1 MTLRLRVG
9 RLLALLLIVIAQLGA
24 TPILAS
30 TTPTPTG
37 TATASGTPAPSPGV
51 SDTATSSITPTT
63 AVNAPAASPTST
75 SDNITNSTALTATAS
90 PMATTAAAT
99 AMAVTDTA
107 PIIASVPPSITTTVT
122 PSTDILGD
130 PAHAAHLKQQH
141 PLHAALMT
149 QSSKDPPPVSIVDPF
164 NARLAVQVG
173 ANGRF
178 NIGAFPDPATGGAT
192 ATSWNLMYAWPGAP
206 GTSFSTLRVDGADSI
221 YGQDGTQVEAPTD
234 IDARTNESAWRVGDI
249 LVTQTLQLVFN
260 AQTGQDDVARIPYTA
275 TNTGSVAHD
284 AGFRTMIDTMINNND
299 GAPFRVPGV
308 GIVTH
313 ETDFTGDAVPDTFQ
327 AFFDLTDSTHV
338 TASTL
343 KSGGATVP
351 DRLVLAA
358 WPRIDGTAY
367 DFTPDPSVDFSPSG
381 YHDSA
386 YAVYW
391 NPAALAPGAS
401 RTFATLYGLAQE
413 NVDLQP
419 PLALGVSGPAAL
431 STTNG
436 QYSPNPF
443 NVVATIYDNGTA
455 PATGVQLTLN
465 LPTGLS
471 LAGDAATQT
480 VGDLAVGQERQ
491 VSWSVQAAPAS
502 SPTTLTYGVTASAT
516 NTSSKTVQRQISVP
530 AGGQPAS
537 GLIPWH
543 PHQSVRFAAGLG
555 ASVDLADGHVDV
567 SAADM
572 SIPGRGPQLTLNRTW
587 DSNLAQRGVT
597 TTAGEGWQSSLTPQL
612 GGVLT
617 ATVSYTDDSG
627 AAWDFIYSG
636 DPSATGPYTT
646 YTSPPGLP
654 WQLTT
659 SSQGY
664 TLTNF
669 LTGATRTFDPS
680 GRLSATADS
689 YGNNDAMVDDGT
701 DQAGGALVDSGG
713 RTIAYS
719 YTNGLVG
726 EEASPLWQSSGGTQG
741 QHVTAA
747 YNGVGQL
754 TTQTL
759 GAGTADAVTTTFGYS
774 GTQLVTVTTGMG
786 HQWLLGYDAQGRV
799 AAITNTDT
807 TPADVTQFSYNPDQ
821 TVAIEGFGQPH
832 QRATIY
838 ALDGQGQA
846 TSVEDAVGDTITYT
860 YDAQH
865 DITSR
870 ADANNAPGHDTTTH
884 YAYTYVGPNGNYGL
898 LTTRTQPVIDASG
911 PLVTRYAYDA
921 HNNLTQVT
929 SPKGNVTYYGYDD
942 AHSVV
947 TTTQELGPDG
957 CVPTIRPAVTA
968 TPTPQPQVGTYR
980 SFVKPYAVC
989 VPGYAWRGRLNSYD
1003 AYGQLVATTDG
1014 RGLTVT
1020 GDPSSMP
1027 AVTVDPAQ
1035 AVAHTQS
1042 YAYTAQGD
1050 FTQETTP
1057 PITTISH
1064 GVTATGSVITTIGYD
1079 DDGDPIATTS
1089 PNGNHVVS
1097 AYDHLGRLVGTTR
1110 RGVALAPV
1118 LPATIDITTGV
1129 GYDGDGNVITTTDG
1143 AGDLTRHDYDALG
1156 RVVKTTNP
1164 AGATTLY
1171 TYSGPVLTDG
1181 QDTTGQTTHYDY
1193 DGADR
1198 VTGVSDP
1205 LQARTTYGYDPVGNV
1220 TSITTPLD
1228 HGATV
1233 ETRTYDALNHLAT
1246 DTIAGAGEIAHTTPQ
1261 VTTYTYDGDGNVVQ
1275 GQAPN
1280 GDATYHF
1287 YDAADRLTGRA
1298 LYPAP
1303 PATPD
1308 TVPPASSSEAFTYD
1322 PEGNL
1327 TDRIDYNERDH
1338 ALTVDADNR
1347 LTRQVDSFAN
1357 GPTAAPIATDLGY
1370 DPDGNVVSLTQQGGG
1385 VTATSAIV
1393 YNAAGWMLS
1402 QDDAAGQGVT
1412 YNAYDRAG
1420 RMVGQS
1426 LGVGLGGYTAL
1437 GITAGQVNLYDRE
1450 GRATRVYEGAQGA
1463 TPQVTA
1469 SNFTYTAADL
1479 PDTATLPGN
1488 VRETRGY
1495 DPDNRLGYL
1504 YAAGPAYPSLIA
1516 PATLSRRYVYGY
1528 DPQGHTTGITA
1539 SIAGSNDTVDGGVW
1553 YINHDALGQMRTQ
1566 TSPSYGYYT
1575 TTYDGNGNITGW
1587 KAQDARITVV
1597 RATYNYTP
1605 TAAQASAWL
1614 PNELVDAR
1622 YDGLASEDLSFG
1634 YDQSG
1639 NTTSIADTT
1648 SSLGGATTATTA
1660 LGYDAAGRVTTA
1672 RLPDGTTVA
1681 MAYNARGLRSAVSVT
1696 KPNQTQPD
1704 YTETILYR
1712 GDQVG
1717 QVRVTG
1723 ARPFAETFLY
1733 RQDGTP
1739 LELLYQATGRPLV
1752 RYWYEVDG
1760 QGSVV
1765 ALTDSSGKQ
1774 VSYYGY
1780 DRWGAPVQGT
1790 TARVEAVPQPLRYR
1804 GYWYDGWYHGADYNS
1819 DGTYNAAAT
1828 SVDGFH
1834 TQDAPLPWY
1843 WLRVRYYDPFLER
1856 FLQPD
1861 PSAREG
1867 VRSYAYCHNDPVDCA
1882 DPSGLAGVEPNPE
1895 TGLMEAAGLEF
1906 RVGQTLDVNAESGA
1920 GESAVS
1926 SGPIAADAAAADV
1939 SVQLP
1944 LFDMDNLAGATG
1956 VEPIGQTTLRTHS

>member
-1 MTLRLRVG
+1 MRALATGAQATGGRSYSYMQPPFTQHLFGTTAGFLGGVAFAPNGDVWADNCVG
-9 RLLALLLIVIAQLGA
+9 DSGSLHRFAQGA
-24 TPILAS
+24 TYQTNGTTLHTETVVPSNAGCGLTNHPDGYLYSNTDQGVARLDAGTGAPITTLGSPGNVLGITVDPQTNDVVYVGADCRFTAACTIIRLNPTTGASSTFAVLNASDAQFVDGLAFDPSGAYLFLSNRAPTYRLTVLNRSGAIVQHVAMGDEPDGISFHS
-30 TTPTPTG
+30 TAPQFVATSDTDGNITRFDFPHNDFTQTPTQSTFASGGYRGDLSQVGPDTCIYLTQDGTTYDDGSTASQDSIVRVCPGFAPPPGIAPTPTP
-37 TATASGTPAPSPGV
+37 
-51 SDTATSSITPTT
+51 
-63 AVNAPAASPTST
+63 
-75 SDNITNSTALTATAS
+75 
-90 PMATTAAAT
+90 
-99 AMAVTDTA
+99 
-107 PIIASVPPSITTTVT
+107 
-122 PSTDILGD
+122 
-130 PAHAAHLKQQH
+130 
-141 PLHAALMT
+141 
-149 QSSKDPPPVSIVDPF
+149 
-164 NARLAVQVG
+164 
-173 ANGRF
+173 
-178 NIGAFPDPATGGAT
+178 
-192 ATSWNLMYAWPGAP
+192 
-206 GTSFSTLRVDGADSI
+206 
-221 YGQDGTQVEAPTD
+221 
-234 IDARTNESAWRVGDI
+234 
-249 LVTQTLQLVFN
+249 
-260 AQTGQDDVARIPYTA
+260 
-275 TNTGSVAHD
+275 
-284 AGFRTMIDTMINNND
+284 
-299 GAPFRVPGV
+299 
-308 GIVTH
+308 
-313 ETDFTGDAVPDTFQ
+313 
-327 AFFDLTDSTHV
+327 
-338 TASTL
+338 
-343 KSGGATVP
+343 
-351 DRLVLAA
+351 
-358 WPRIDGTAY
+358 
-367 DFTPDPSVDFSPSG
+367 
-381 YHDSA
+381 
-386 YAVYW
+386 
-391 NPAALAPGAS
+391 
-401 RTFATLYGLAQE
+401 
-413 NVDLQP
+413 
-419 PLALGVSGPAAL
+419 
-431 STTNG
+431 
-436 QYSPNPF
+436 
-443 NVVATIYDNGTA
+443 
-455 PATGVQLTLN
+455 
-465 LPTGLS
+465 
-471 LAGDAATQT
+471 
-480 VGDLAVGQERQ
+480 
-491 VSWSVQAAPAS
+491 
-502 SPTTLTYGVTASAT
+502 
-516 NTSSKTVQRQISVP
+516 
-530 AGGQPAS
+530 AGGT
-537 GLIPWH
+537 IPWH
-543 PHQSVRFAAGLG
+543 PHQQVRFAAGLG

-567 SAADM
+567 GAADM
-572 SIPGRGPQLTLNRTW
+572 SIPGRGPQLALNRTW
-587 DSNLAQRGVT
+587 DSLLAQRGVT
-597 TTAGEGWQSSLTPQL
+597 TTAGAGWQSSLTPQM

-617 ATVSYTDDSG
+617 ATVSYTDGSG
-627 AAWDFIYSG
+627 AAWNFVYGG

-654 WQLTT
+654 WQLTA
-659 SSQGY
+659 SSAGY

-689 YGNNDAMVDDGT
+689 YGASDAMVDDGT

-719 YTNGLVG
+719 YTNGVVG
-726 EEASPLWQSSGGTQG
+726 EEVSPLWQSSGGTQG

-747 YNGVGQL
+747 YSGTLL
-754 TTQTL
+754 TAHTL
-759 GAGTADAVTTTFGYS
+759 GAGTADAATTTFGYS

-807 TPADVTQFSYNPDQ
+807 TPADVTQFLYTPGQ

-846 TSVEDAVGDTITYT
+846 TSVQDAAGDTTTYT

-865 DITSR
+865 DVTSR
-870 ADANNAPGHDTTTH
+870 ADANSAPGHDTTTH
-884 YAYTYVGPNGNYGL
+884 YAYTYAGPTGNYGL
-898 LTTRTQPVIDASG
+898 LTTRTQPAIGASG

-957 CVPTIRPAVTA
+957 CVPIVRPAATA
-968 TPTPQPQVGTYR
+968 TPTPQPQVGAYR

-1003 AYGQLVATTDG
+1003 AYGQLVATTGG

-1050 FTQETTP
+1050 LTQETTP

-1064 GVTATGSVITTIGYD
+1064 GVTATGSVTTTIGYD

-1089 PNGNHVVS
+1089 PNGNRVVF

-1110 RGVALAPV
+1110 RGVALVPG
-1118 LPATIDITTGV
+1118 LPSVTAITTGV

-1171 TYSGPVLTDG
+1171 TYSGPVLTDI

-1193 DGADR
+1193 DGVDR
-1198 VTGVSDP
+1198 LIGVTDP

-1246 DTIAGAGEIAHTTPQ
+1246 DTMAGTGEISQTKAQ

-1338 ALTVDADNR
+1338 ALTADADNR

-1370 DPDGNVVSLTQQGGG
+1370 DPDGNVVSLTQQGDG
-1385 VTATSAIV
+1385 VAATSAIV
-1393 YNAAGWMLS
+1393 YNAAGWVLS

-1420 RMVGQS
+1420 RMAGQS
-1426 LGVGLGGYTAL
+1426 LGVGPGGYTAL
-1437 GITAGQVNLYDRE
+1437 GITAGQVNVYDRE

-1463 TPQVTA
+1463 TPQVIA

-1488 VRETRGY
+1488 IRETRGY

-1504 YAAGPAYPSLIA
+1504 YAAGPAYSSLIA

-1566 TSPSYGYYT
+1566 TSPNYGYYT

-1597 RATYNYTP
+1597 RATYTYTP
-1605 TAAQASAWL
+1605 SAAQASAWL

-1648 SSLGGATTATTA
+1648 SALGRASTTTTA
-1660 LGYDAAGRVTTA
+1660 LGYDAAGRVTLA
-1672 RLPDGTTVA
+1672 RLPDGTAVA

-1819 DGTYNAAAT
+1819 DGTYNATARST
-1828 SVDGFH
+1828 DGFH

-1843 WLRVRYYDPFLER
+1843 WLTTRPYAPFLER

-1906 RVGQTLDVNAESGA
+1906 RVGQTLDVNAEAGA

-1939 SVQLP
+1939 PVQLSLPFPDEVASAQTDAGASDEGVGAEAATSAGGAAANGGGAEPRGGLYILRDPKTGEVMRTGRTSDLYSRESDHRTGTKNPATKGLNFEVVYRTDNRLEQRGLEQRLYEQYPGAP
-1944 LFDMDNLAGATG
+1944 LNKQRAIDPRHPNRDRYLKAADDFLAGQ
-1956 VEPIGQTTLRTHS
+1956 P